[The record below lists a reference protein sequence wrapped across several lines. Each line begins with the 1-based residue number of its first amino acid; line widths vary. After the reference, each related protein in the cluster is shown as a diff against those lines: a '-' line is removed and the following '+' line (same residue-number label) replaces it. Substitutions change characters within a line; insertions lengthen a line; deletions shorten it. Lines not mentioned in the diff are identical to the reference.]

1 MASRR
6 PAKRTRTPSAR
17 DYPRTA
23 RLNELLREI
32 LAEELE
38 RIDDDRLQFL
48 TVISVDAESDMRR
61 AIVYYDSPEGEAG
74 DEVTLGALGELR
86 IRLQAAVGRQ
96 ARTKRTPELTF
107 APDPAVRSGLRI
119 DAILRDIEPST
130 SDTPIDESLYVS
142 TDLPHD
148 LPREQTKSAQ
158 ADDATIPVADGAGG
172 ADATSDMVV
181 DDDSR

>member
-1 MASRR
+1 MAARR

-38 RIDDDRLQFL
+38 RLDDDRLQLL
-48 TVISVDAESDMRR
+48 TIISVEAESDMRR
-61 AIVYYDSPEGEAG
+61 AIVYYDNLDGEEG
-74 DEVTLGALGELR
+74 DEVTLAALGDLR
-86 IRLQAAVGRQ
+86 VRLQAAIGRQ

-107 APDPAVRSGLRI
+107 VPDPAVRSGLRI
-119 DAILRDIEPST
+119 DSILADIEPSA
-130 SDTPIDESLYVS
+130 SDTVVDASLYLP
-142 TDLPHD
+142 TDPPPPND
-148 LPREQTKSAQ
+148 V
-158 ADDATIPVADGAGG
+158 VAPAVAPPEVTD
-172 ADATSDMVV
+172 